1 VKVGYKLISLMF
13 VLSGILSLLSGYRIF
28 GGLMIIAS
36 QLELIL
42 DKLDEISERKR

>member
-1 VKVGYKLISLMF
+1 MKAGYMLISSMF

-36 QLELIL
+36 QLVLIL
-42 DKLDEISERKR
+42 GMLDEISERRR